1 MRSQTKRKI
10 GSESASS
17 STSSSLLE
25 LSKEYFRKVF
35 SGEWLKPD
43 TSKLALLTPQERIQQ
58 REFLRKRIK
67 WMIWGFMGMV
77 AFGVPLFNRCKS
89 SVWSARVCLLW
100 LNDEWIFKTLSI
112 YFQQFKIFTN
122 YFPVKFEIFNNINNN
137 FDYINDDII

>member
-77 AFGVPLFNRCKS
+77 AFGVPLFNRYFGSNESRHKYQTNTVLYKEMCEVEQLKQE
-89 SVWSARVCLLW
+89 VAGLKKK
-100 LNDEWIFKTLSI
+100 LNNTKIQDVVVDDE
-112 YFQQFKIFTN
+112 Y
-122 YFPVKFEIFNNINNN
+122 EE
-137 FDYINDDII
+137 